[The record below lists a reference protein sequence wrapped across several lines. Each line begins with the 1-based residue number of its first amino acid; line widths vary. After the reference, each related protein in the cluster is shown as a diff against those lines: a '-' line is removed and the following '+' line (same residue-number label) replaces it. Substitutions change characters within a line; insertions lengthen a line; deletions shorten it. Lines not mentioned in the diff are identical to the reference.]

1 MDTVCEETVVKNIS
15 AMHVASPE
23 LVEAIA
29 QPECDLICTSVGLTA
44 LTKVAPVIASGLS
57 LRRRNGVEEPMN
69 IIACENAIR
78 GTSQLKA
85 MVEEHLDEEDLAWL
99 PAHTGFPDSA
109 VDRIIPPR
117 HDVSAAESYVERYHE
132 WDVERGGFIGEIP
145 EVEGMEVVDDLTAY
159 LERKLF
165 TLNGPNAV
173 TACMGY
179 ERNYPTINET
189 LKDPEV
195 YAVVWGMMEE
205 CCAMLVKR
213 HGFSP
218 ESLEQYRKNLM
229 QRFMNPYII
238 DDCVRVAREP
248 IRKLS
253 PQDRIIAPMM
263 HAHEYGIPTPSYYTG
278 VASVLLYANP
288 EEPQCME
295 IQKMLSEGGVRRVME
310 QVCDVHED
318 DIIDAIEKE
327 YERLK
332 G

>member
-1 MDTVCEETVVKNIS
+1 
-15 AMHVASPE
+15 
-23 LVEAIA
+23 
-29 QPECDLICTSVGLTA
+29 
-44 LTKVAPVIASGLS
+44 
-57 LRRRNGVEEPMN
+57 
-69 IIACENAIR
+69 
-78 GTSQLKA
+78 
-85 MVEEHLDEEDLAWL
+85 
-99 PAHTGFPDSA
+99 
-109 VDRIIPPR
+109 
-117 HDVSAAESYVERYHE
+117 
-132 WDVERGGFIGEIP
+132 
-145 EVEGMEVVDDLTAY
+145 
-159 LERKLF
+159 
-165 TLNGPNAV
+165 
-173 TACMGY
+173 
-179 ERNYPTINET
+179 
-189 LKDPEV
+189 
-195 YAVVWGMMEE
+195 
-205 CCAMLVKR
+205 MLVKR

-318 DIIDAIEKE
+318 DIIDAWAVSTP
-327 YERLK
+327 LK
-332 G
+332 RNMND